1 MALVLG
7 VDSSTQSTKVEM
19 RDADSGELLGS
30 GRAPH
35 PSTSPPRSEQDPEA
49 WREALVEARQHAGSI
64 AVVAMAI
71 AAQQHGLVA
80 LDRAGQVI
88 RPAKLWNDTESAPD
102 AQWLVEQ
109 LGGPEAW
116 TEACGS
122 MPVSSLTISKLSWL
136 HRCEPEHFERIAQ
149 VLLPHDWLTY
159 RMSGRF
165 TTDRGDAS
173 GTGYWSP
180 AEGRWRPDLLDVVD
194 GTKDWASCLPEVLG
208 PTDRVREREGA
219 VIAPGT
225 GDNMAAALGVALE
238 PGQVAISLGT
248 SGTVSTVSEEPVAD
262 PKGYV
267 AGFADASGRFLPLV
281 CTLNATKIVHAFARV
296 LGADLNEFDQLAL
309 AAPPGADGVVLVPY
323 LDGERTPNLPDATGT
338 LGGLRGD
345 VTAEQV
351 ARAAV
356 EGVVCGLL
364 DALDALRVS
373 GVRVRPGDGIVL
385 LGGGARSH
393 AFQRVLADLS
403 RSPVTVPR
411 GEAVATGA
419 CVQAASVLHQTPTQ
433 EVASAWELGAGH
445 AVEPSAD
452 VDARAI
458 RAAYAEIRD
467 RDYIAPRRSNPP
479 EASDEE
485 TEGE

>member
-19 RDADSGELLGS
+19 RDADTGELVGS

-35 PSTSPPRSEQDPEA
+35 PATSPPRSEQDPET
-49 WREALVEARQHAGSI
+49 WRDALIEARQEAGAP

-80 LDRAGQVI
+80 LDAQGQVI

-102 AQWLVEQ
+102 AQWLVDE
-109 LGGPEAW
+109 LGGPQAW

-122 MPVSSLTISKLSWL
+122 MPVASFTISKLSWM
-136 HRCEPEHFERIAQ
+136 HRTEPDDFDRIAQ

-159 RMSGRF
+159 KMSGRF

-180 AEGRWRPDLLDVVD
+180 AESRWRPDLLAVVD
-194 GTKDWASCLPEVLG
+194 DAKDWDSCLPEVLG
-208 PTDRVREREGA
+208 PTDVVREREGA

-225 GDNMAAALGVALE
+225 GDNMAAALGVALQ
-238 PGQVAISLGT
+238 PGHVAISLGT
-248 SGTVSTVSEEPVAD
+248 SGTVCTVSDSPVAD

-281 CTLNATKIVHAFARV
+281 CTLNATKVVHTFAR
-296 LGADLNEFDQLAL
+296 LLQADLTEFDQLAL
-309 AAPPGADGVVLVPY
+309 SAPPGAGGVVLVPY
-323 LDGERTPNLPDATGT
+323 LAGERTPNLPDATGT
-338 LGGLRGD
+338 LGGLRGE
-345 VTAEQV
+345 VTAEQL

-373 GVRVRPGDGIVL
+373 GVRVNPGEGIVL

-403 RSPVTVPR
+403 RSPVIVPG
-411 GEAVATGA
+411 GEPVATGA
-419 CVQAASVLHQTPTQ
+419 CVQAAAVLHQTPPQ
-433 EVASAWELGAGH
+433 DVAEAWKLGAGH
-445 AVEPSAD
+445 AVDPDER
-452 VDARAI
+452 VDARAV
-458 RAAYAEIRD
+458 RAAYAEMRA
-467 RDYIAPRRSNPP
+467 RDY
-479 EASDEE
+479 
-485 TEGE
+485 TESSA